1 MPDKIRSHPYFLTTQ
16 PSNSSYPIFVFLP
29 GMDETGK
36 ELMYIQT
43 AGLEAAFNV
52 RCFVIPPD
60 DLTSWDEM
68 TKELVNLV
76 EIELEKL
83 LRRHEVACREISPVY
98 LCGESFGCCLA
109 LKVLEKFP
117 QLFTKIILINS
128 ASSFHRVSWLTLG
141 SLLFP
146 YTPNLFYKISSFISL
161 PFLANLNRISPTA
174 KQALLK
180 STTSAPKQTASQ
192 RLDLMKKFDI
202 DEKKLSQITQP
213 VLLIA
218 GKNDRLLLS
227 EAEVHRLGYIFLNSQ
242 IITLPHSGHACLVEK
257 DVNLYQIL
265 LSANFI

>member
-1 MPDKIRSHPYFLTTQ
+1 MTSKTSSHPYFLNPQ
-16 PSNSSYPIFVFLP
+16 PSNFSYPLFVFLP

-43 AGLEAAFNV
+43 QGLEAAFNV
-52 RCFVIPPD
+52 RCFVIPAD

-68 TKELVNLV
+68 TEELVYLIQKELA
-76 EIELEKL
+76 KL
-83 LRRHEVACREISPVY
+83 PLRQEVACCDTSPVY
-98 LCGESFGCCLA
+98 LCSESFGCCLA

-128 ASSFHRVSWLTLG
+128 ASSFHRVPWLNLG

-146 YTPNLFYKISSFISL
+146 YTPNLFYKISSLLSL
-161 PFLANLNRISPTA
+161 PFLANLKQISPA
-174 KQALLK
+174 ASQALLK
-180 STTSAPKQTASQ
+180 STSSAPKETASQ
-192 RLDLMKKFDI
+192 RLALMREFYI

-218 GKNDRLLLS
+218 GKNDRLLPSEDEAKRLS
-227 EAEVHRLGYIFLNSQ
+227 NIFPNSQ
-242 IITLPHSGHACLVEK
+242 LITLPHSGHACLVEK

-265 LSANFI
+265 SSVNFI